1 MSTVIAATAEVTGAS
16 VENMGLIATGDADL
30 ALALADT
37 VAQAYSGTGRFEG
50 QQLPMIRG
58 LASMYAN
65 MVQIVTLEGSGITSL
80 EDLRGMRVSV
90 GAPGSGT
97 EVNAE
102 AILSANG
109 ITYDDIEEQ
118 RLNFNETADALANG
132 DIDAGF
138 WSVGAPTSSILNLAT
153 TKSIVMI
160 ELSDAEMTA
169 AQTAEPLFA
178 RTTLAGGTYEG
189 VGDTAVLGVPNVL
202 AVSSEMSDDVAY
214 AITKR
219 DVREHR
225 RPAAP
230 STRRRTRPRSSS
242 RWPRRR
248 FRCTP
253 VRSAT
258 TRKSAPKFR
267 TACASERWRVAEGH
281 LGGRLSALLLVFT
294 MTAAAA
300 GELVATAEDGTE
312 IARLPVPEGT
322 GWCVL
327 WNHSVE
333 GFEVYG
339 LLREPR
345 GPHGAGAFA
354 PARLRRRPWAYPGPR
369 AAGLGWGRRLLDSRH
384 RRTRAG
390 RRLRAAPR
398 GRTGRSSAA
407 GGRHGRVPFR
417 GAARLRVRIELTG
430 E

>member
-1 MSTVIAATAEVTGAS
+1 MTMFKAFAAGTLIALATPVVAQEQLSIATGGTGGVYYPMGGGLAEVINAHVDGFAATAEVTGAS

-153 TKSIVMI
+153 TQSIVMI

-178 RTTLAGGTYEG
+178 RTTLAAGTYEG
-189 VGDTAVLGVPNVL
+189 VGDTPVPGVPNVL

-214 AITKR
+214 AITR
-219 DVREHR
+219 AMFENIADLRAVH
-225 RPAAP
+225 PAANQ
-230 STRRRTRPRSSS
+230 TTVE
-242 RWPRRR
+242 
-248 FRCTP
+248 FTLAATP
-253 VRSAT
+253 VPLHPGAIRYY
-258 TRKSAPKFR
+258 
-267 TACASERWRVAEGH
+267 EEIGAEIPD
-281 LGGRLSALLLVFT
+281 R
-294 MTAAAA
+294 
-300 GELVATAEDGTE
+300 
-312 IARLPVPEGT
+312 
-322 GWCVL
+322 
-327 WNHSVE
+327 
-333 GFEVYG
+333 
-339 LLREPR
+339 LRE
-345 GPHGAGAFA
+345 
-354 PARLRRRPWAYPGPR
+354 
-369 AAGLGWGRRLLDSRH
+369 
-384 RRTRAG
+384 
-390 RRLRAAPR
+390 
-398 GRTGRSSAA
+398 
-407 GGRHGRVPFR
+407 
-417 GAARLRVRIELTG
+417 
-430 E
+430 